1 MDLSYIIAPLTGG
14 VIGYITNAIAI
25 KMLFRPHTEKRLF
38 GMKIPFTPG
47 IIPKRKGKIAASL
60 GGAISE
66 NLMNKDVLEKNLL
79 SEEMVNKIQT
89 AITEFFE
96 KQKHNDETLRQFLLH
111 YLTAEDVDNIFSNV
125 KTELSGQIA
134 SKLQDT
140 QLGDQIAEVAAK
152 HVTDKIRSDGIELN
166 IPGLLARLIGPK
178 LWNKLADLLESPIKR
193 FLSKNI
199 NQMLARNGKEIAG
212 NLITNEITTLENTPV
227 KTLLKGKDSQIEQFI
242 GGVVSIYK
250 MVISSYLPKILSAID
265 IPKTIEERVNEM
277 DISETEEIIFQ
288 VMDKELKAIV
298 WLGALL
304 GVVMGCINLIT

>member
-1 MDLSYIIAPLTGG
+1 MDLSYIVAPLTGG

-79 SEEMVNKIQT
+79 SEEMVSKIQT

-96 KQKHNDETLRQFLLH
+96 KQKNNGETLRQFLLH

-134 SKLQDT
+134 SKLEDT

-212 NLITNEITTLENTPV
+212 NLITNEITTLENTPM
-227 KTLLKGKDSQIEQFI
+227 KTLLKGKDPQIEQFI
-242 GGVVSIYK
+242 SGVVSIYK
-250 MVISSYLPKILSAID
+250 MVISTYLPKILSAID
-265 IPKTIEERVNEM
+265 IPKTIEDRVNEM

>member
-96 KQKHNDETLRQFLLH
+96 KQKNNSETLRQFLLH

-134 SKLQDT
+134 SKLEDT
-140 QLGDQIAEVAAK
+140 QLGDQIADVAAK

>member
-96 KQKHNDETLRQFLLH
+96 KQKNNNETLRQFLLH

-125 KTELSGQIA
+125 KTELSSQIA
-134 SKLQDT
+134 SKLEDT
-140 QLGDQIAEVAAK
+140 QLGDQIADVAAK

-227 KTLLKGKDSQIEQFI
+227 KTLLKGKDPQIEQFI

>member
-96 KQKHNDETLRQFLLH
+96 KQKNNSETLRQFLLH

-134 SKLQDT
+134 SKLEDT
-140 QLGDQIAEVAAK
+140 QLGDQIADVAAK

-227 KTLLKGKDSQIEQFI
+227 KTLLKGKDPQIEQFI

-265 IPKTIEERVNEM
+265 IPKTIEDRVNEM

>member
-140 QLGDQIAEVAAK
+140 QLGDQIADVAAK

-212 NLITNEITTLENTPV
+212 NLITNEISTLENTPV
-227 KTLLKGKDSQIEQFI
+227 KTLLKGKDPQIEQFI

-265 IPKTIEERVNEM
+265 IPKTIEDRVNEM

-304 GVVMGCINLIT
+304 GVLMGCINLIT

>member
-212 NLITNEITTLENTPV
+212 NLITNEITTLENTPM

-265 IPKTIEERVNEM
+265 IPKTIEDRVNEM

>member
-1 MDLSYIIAPLTGG
+1 MDISYIVAPLTGG

-79 SEEMVNKIQT
+79 SEEMVSKIQT

-111 YLTAEDVDNIFSNV
+111 YLTAEDVDSIFSNV

-134 SKLQDT
+134 SKLEDT

-178 LWNKLADLLESPIKR
+178 LWNKLADLLENPIKR

-212 NLITNEITTLENTPV
+212 NLITNEITTLENTPM
-227 KTLLKGKDSQIEQFI
+227 KTLLKGKDPQIEQFI

-265 IPKTIEERVNEM
+265 IPKTIEDRVNEM

>member
-96 KQKHNDETLRQFLLH
+96 KQKNNNETLRQFLLH

-134 SKLQDT
+134 SKLEDT
-140 QLGDQIAEVAAK
+140 QLGDQIADVAAK

-227 KTLLKGKDSQIEQFI
+227 KTLLKGKDPQIEQFI